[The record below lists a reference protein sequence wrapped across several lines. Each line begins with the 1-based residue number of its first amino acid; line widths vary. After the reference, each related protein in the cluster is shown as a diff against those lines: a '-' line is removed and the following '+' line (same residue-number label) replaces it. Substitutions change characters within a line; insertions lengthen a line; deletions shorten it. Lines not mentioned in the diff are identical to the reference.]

1 MNRDAEGRTSES
13 EDEISAEVEVDA
25 RAVCDTGNV

>member
-1 MNRDAEGRTSES
+1 MNRNEKGRTSES
-13 EDEISAEVEVDA
+13 EDEISVEVEVDA